1 MSRESRRT
9 MTTLIYVCLSTIAT
23 IVEKVVLV
31 KSNKDKASRLGK
43 KCEGWKVILAE
54 LQAQEAELPQTA
66 EVNIMAI
73 RDALVRNRSNLRAP
87 LDVNEHRRR
96 SLSFVFSSWGS
107 WQPVRSITIS
117 SSLVQERA
125 DKLIDKCMKKKIFGS
140 AAQTRQFLEVSCPLL
155 LLAPPSLFSASLWR
169 QASDRDGS
177 SSPPHQ
183 PLVSRPI

>member
-1 MSRESRRT
+1 
-9 MTTLIYVCLSTIAT
+9 MTTLILVCLSTIAT

-54 LQAQEAELPQTA
+54 LQEQKAELPKTA

-96 SLSFVFSSWGS
+96 SLSLCFPLGVPGNLFVLSRFLHLWCRNARTNSSIN
-107 WQPVRSITIS
+107 V
-117 SSLVQERA
+117 
-125 DKLIDKCMKKKIFGS
+125 
-140 AAQTRQFLEVSCPLL
+140 
-155 LLAPPSLFSASLWR
+155 
-169 QASDRDGS
+169 
-177 SSPPHQ
+177 
-183 PLVSRPI
+183 